1 MSVFRDFSPESV
13 EVFENSQREGMQKMA
28 AVAMRGSAAER
39 QTTTSQE
46 TRKKRRPKRARR
58 SPNKFKQLFMLVVPA
73 LVFLLA
79 LGWMSVYARITVNDC
94 SSPKLKAICRQERMK
109 NQRLKL
115 KLDSLSS
122 PHNLVAAAQKSGMVY
137 TTSYDYIGKAQ
148 AVASAGE
155 GVGE

>member
-1 MSVFRDFSPESV
+1 
-13 EVFENSQREGMQKMA
+13 MQKMA
-28 AVAMRGSAAER
+28 AVATRGSAAQR

-58 SPNKFKQLFMLVVPA
+58 SLNKFKRLFILVVPA
-73 LVFLLA
+73 LIFALA
-79 LGWMSVYARITVNDC
+79 LGWMSVYARISVNDC
-94 SSPKLKAICRQERMK
+94 SNPKIKEVCRGERMK

-115 KLDSLSS
+115 RLDSLSS

-137 TTSYDYIGKAQ
+137 AARYDFIGKPQ

-155 GVGE
+155 RTGE